1 MRLALEAIVIRG
13 LARVAEGLKRFD
25 GRRMDRLVD
34 ERPNRTNRPACH
46 GLRAGEAAQREAEP

>member
-1 MRLALEAIVIRG
+1 MALEAIVIRG

-34 ERPNRTNRPACH
+34 ERPNRTNRPATAYE
-46 GLRAGEAAQREAEP
+46 LARRAQREAEP